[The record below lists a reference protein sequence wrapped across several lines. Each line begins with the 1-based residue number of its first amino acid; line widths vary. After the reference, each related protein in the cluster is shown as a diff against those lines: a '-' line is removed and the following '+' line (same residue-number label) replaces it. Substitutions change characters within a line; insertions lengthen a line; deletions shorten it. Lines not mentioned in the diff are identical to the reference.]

1 MFGLNRNVWLNI
13 LLAGVNG
20 IADSVWSGTVFVAFL
35 YTLTNNSNSKVNCT
49 CAPTSPL
56 TLLPT
61 PNPPALILSLYP
73 LPHGSHC

>member
-35 YTLTNNSNSKVNCT
+35 YKLTNNSNSKVAAHVLRIIPHPSAHS
-49 CAPTSPL
+49 APPCL
-56 TLLPT
+56 YAP
-61 PNPPALILSLYP
+61 SL
-73 LPHGSHC
+73 GSHWLP